1 MSQDAMMVFDQVH
14 KKEIVIRH
22 IPVQEGPEAPQTN
35 ELISADA
42 ATQPIS
48 PLIAHLMLRMQA
60 LGEQFN
66 SSVHS
71 ATKDLIHQINVSI
84 EAGSPSKSVSATRLK
99 IMTAQNEFLAKVLAA
114 SKQMNSYRQSI
125 AGEIQSLSGQW
136 HGNLA
141 EEIVRTE
148 AEVQA
153 EEARIQQMVDDYSQ
167 DLSRVMRACAAQ
179 NELKAYLKGLK
190 FQVDDLTR

>member
-1 MSQDAMMVFDQVH
+1 MEAGVPIMSQDAMMVFDQVH

-71 ATKDLIHQINVSI
+71 ATKDLIHRINVSI

-167 DLSRVMRACAAQ
+167 DLSRVMRAC
-179 NELKAYLKGLK
+179 
-190 FQVDDLTR
+190 